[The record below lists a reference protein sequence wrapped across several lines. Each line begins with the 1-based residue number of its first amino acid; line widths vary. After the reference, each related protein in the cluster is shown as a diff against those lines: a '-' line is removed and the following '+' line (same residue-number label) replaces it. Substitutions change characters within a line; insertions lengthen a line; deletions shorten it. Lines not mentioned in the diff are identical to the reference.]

1 MGGTES
7 IPVQPEGARLK
18 KIYLHFE
25 EGDEAH
31 HLTLK
36 LTIPSKWSGA
46 TIDRLKEFFLETYNE
61 KRPNNKVDP
70 AQFHLEGPEN
80 RILRGD
86 ETIHDTIK
94 SRDDIYVKSGP
105 STFKH
110 KKDPLDG
117 RTLAGSPANDD
128 HTEEREREAPKE
140 LVQCKN
146 FGCREKFVDSENHE
160 LACRYHK
167 APPTFHDTKKGW
179 SCCSSKMVY
188 DWDDFEKIEPC
199 TVGFHSAVG
208 NQAPVVPAAPIAL
221 PTPVV
226 AAPAA
231 PLKSI
236 DDYNKANPDA
246 ATSVASITAKPA
258 PPKRTDG
265 KAKCVN
271 YGCQAEYFV
280 DINNDKSC
288 AHHAGA
294 PVFHDSGK
302 YWSCCPKEVK
312 YDFDEFLKVPGCTVG
327 PHKDVRD

>member
-1 MGGTES
+1 MGGAES

-36 LTIPSKWSGA
+36 LTIPSKWAGA
-46 TIDRLKEFFLETYNE
+46 TVDRLKE
-61 KRPNNKVDP
+61 KRPNNKVD
-70 AQFHLEGPEN
+70 ASEYHLERSEG
-80 RILRGD
+80 RVLRGD

-94 SRDDIYVKSGP
+94 SRDDVYVKLGP

-110 KKDPLDG
+110 KKDAAD
-117 RTLAGSPANDD
+117 
-128 HTEEREREAPKE
+128 EEREKEVPKE

-146 FGCREKFVDSENHE
+146 FGCREKFVDSENHG
-160 LACRYHK
+160 LACRHHK

-199 TVGFHSAVG
+199 AVGFHSAVG
-208 NQAPVVPAAPIAL
+208 NQAPVVAETPARAPV
-221 PTPVV
+221 PVV

-231 PLKSI
+231 PVKSI
-236 DDYNKANPDA
+236 DDYNKSNPTA
-246 ATSVASITAKPA
+246 VTSISSITAKPVA
-258 PPKRTDG
+258 PKRTDG

-271 YGCQAEYFV
+271 YGCQVEYFV
-280 DINNDKSC
+280 DINDDKSC

-302 YWSCCPKEVK
+302 YWSCCPKDVK
-312 YDFDEFLKVPGCTVG
+312 YDFDEFLKVPGCVVSA
-327 PHKDVRD
+327 HKDVRD